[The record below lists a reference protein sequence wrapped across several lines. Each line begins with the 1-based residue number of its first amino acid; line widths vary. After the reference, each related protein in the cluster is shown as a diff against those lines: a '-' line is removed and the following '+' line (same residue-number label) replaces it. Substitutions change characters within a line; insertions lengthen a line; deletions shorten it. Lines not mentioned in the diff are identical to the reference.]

1 MNKTRSILAAAA
13 ATLMLAGNAQAEDGS
28 VITDAPPT
36 EAVTDTWITTKVKS
50 SLLMA
55 SNVEGRAIEVSTR
68 DGKVKLSGEVESSTE
83 RELAVEIAKGIR
95 GVHAV
100 DASNLEARDGRQ
112 AARRTL

>member
-1 MNKTRSILAAAA
+1 MP
-13 ATLMLAGNAQAEDGS
+13 
-28 VITDAPPT
+28 PPT